1 MPYSSVDGTQHISF
15 KKDCNDDFGTIIL
28 FSTRRLKERRLPP
41 LKNGEINVA
50 HGMKRRKNGT
60 KKGRVLNDPAF

>member
-1 MPYSSVDGTQHISF
+1 MVERFGESKDQLKEIYMPYSSVDGTQHISF

-41 LKNGEINVA
+41 
-50 HGMKRRKNGT
+50 
-60 KKGRVLNDPAF
+60 